1 MNESRFSL
9 LLKKIFGKIAKKC
22 SARLPSICLQE
33 FSKKKMEP
41 SVTKIMWKL
50 INHQYSVIRVRLIV
64 SLSESSFSSLQSD
77 SVTQNHSIMCALC
90 ILAHLFLYSKPHSS
104 NGTIC
109 LMCLKCESN
118 FCWSNMV
125 WDWISIALTKYTLT
139 QQVNDSHICLL
150 GNCKNKSKKKEF
162 ETKKNWKRF
171 TWNGES
177 ANEQLSARWWWMHF
191 VYMDVSVQAVKIKCN
206 RI

>member
-1 MNESRFSL
+1 
-9 LLKKIFGKIAKKC
+9 
-22 SARLPSICLQE
+22 
-33 FSKKKMEP
+33 MEP
-41 SVTKIMWKL
+41 GLTKIMWKL

-64 SLSESSFSSLQSD
+64 STSESSFIGLKSD

-90 ILAHLFLYSKPHSS
+90 ILAHLFLYSIPHSS

-125 WDWISIALTKYTLT
+125 WDWISIALTKYILT

-150 GNCKNKSKKKEF
+150 GNCKNKSKKSPKQ
-162 ETKKNWKRF
+162 KKKLKTFHLDWWEREWAIASQMMMNAFRIYIWTFFCTGGK
-171 TWNGES
+171 NKMQS
-177 ANEQLSARWWWMHF
+177 NVNERSQCGHWQCKKMKN
-191 VYMDVSVQAVKIKCN
+191 SVLQICSLFK
-206 RI
+206 

>member
-1 MNESRFSL
+1 M
-9 LLKKIFGKIAKKC
+9 G
-22 SARLPSICLQE
+22 
-33 FSKKKMEP
+33 P

-64 SLSESSFSSLQSD
+64 SLSESSFSGLQSD

-150 GNCKNKSKKKEF
+150 GNCKNKSKKKRVRN
-162 ETKKNWKRF
+162 KKKIENVSL
-171 TWNGES
+171 GM
-177 ANEQLSARWWWMHF
+177 ARARMSNCQPDDDECISYIWTF
-191 VYMDVSVQAVKIKCN
+191 VYRRQK
-206 RI
+206 

>member
-1 MNESRFSL
+1 
-9 LLKKIFGKIAKKC
+9 
-22 SARLPSICLQE
+22 
-33 FSKKKMEP
+33 MEP

-64 SLSESSFSSLQSD
+64 SLSESSFSGLQSD

-90 ILAHLFLYSKPHSS
+90 ILAHLFLYSIPHSS

-125 WDWISIALTKYTLT
+125 WDWISIALTKYILT

-150 GNCKNKSKKKEF
+150 GNCKNKSKKSPKQ
-162 ETKKNWKRF
+162 KKNWKRF

-191 VYMDVSVQAVKIKCN
+191 VYIYGRFFCTGGKNKMQSNINERSQCGHWQCKKI
-206 RI
+206 